1 MSEEILSMLSNLGAL
16 NEERAA
22 SIELLSNSE
31 RLRGID
37 VATEI
42 AFLEEKGYV
51 KRSGEK
57 VSLTEAGLI
66 RALSMFS

>member
-1 MSEEILSMLSNLGAL
+1 MLSNLGAL